1 MSSLQISFSPVE
13 FGFRWHTKDCTCHNT
28 NSGGFYTMINNNCL
42 YITESYDV
50 NREKI
55 FTIVSHGDV
64 IYSGKIDTKLFAV
77 QLFKNLG
84 IQ

>member
-1 MSSLQISFSPVE
+1 
-13 FGFRWHTKDCTCHNT
+13 
-28 NSGGFYTMINNNCL
+28 MINNNCL